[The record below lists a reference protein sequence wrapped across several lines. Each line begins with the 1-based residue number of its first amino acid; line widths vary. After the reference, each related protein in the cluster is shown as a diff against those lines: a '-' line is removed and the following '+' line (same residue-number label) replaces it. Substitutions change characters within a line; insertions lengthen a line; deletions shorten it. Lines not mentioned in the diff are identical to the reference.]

1 MVVDSIVYLN
11 KAFKAGKKI
20 LVEGANAVMLD
31 LDFGSYPFVTSSSA
45 TVGGACTGL
54 GIPPSFIG
62 DVYGVVKAYT
72 TRVGEGPFP
81 TEQLNHIGEHLQ
93 KVGHEVGVTT
103 GRKRRCGWLD
113 AVVLKYSAMINGYKS
128 YAEPSKIKRERSN
141 DKCYRINLTK
151 LDILDQLDEV
161 KIGVAYKLDGVELD
175 SMPGIFK
182 NNPFIY
188 LCVFVSNFRSGTQQT
203 SATSPRSRS
212 CTKPCPAG
220 RPTSVQP
227 APLTSSPRTPRHTSC
242 ASRSSSACPSNGSV
256 SASLAMPWSRC
267 SSTCSLVGWFAKNI
281 GWRSAKNR
289 YKPFSKKKRRRK
301 RMGNAASLLQSA
313 VVSVLEVTCLQAVS
327 PGS

>member
-175 SMPGIFK
+175 SMPGMFK
-182 NNPFIY
+182 NNLFI
-188 LCVFVSNFRSGTQQT
+188 CVCLFLTFALVHSGPRRPRQGRGRVRNPARLEDRHQC
-203 SATSPRSRS
+203 SPH
-212 CTKPCPAG
+212 
-220 RPTSVQP
+220 
-227 APLTSSPRTPRHTSC
+227 L
-242 ASRSSSACPSNGSV
+242 
-256 SASLAMPWSRC
+256 
-267 SSTCSLVGWFAKNI
+267 
-281 GWRSAKNR
+281 
-289 YKPFSKKKRRRK
+289 
-301 RMGNAASLLQSA
+301 
-313 VVSVLEVTCLQAVS
+313 
-327 PGS
+327 